1 MVRQSWARILCVGAL
16 VGLAI
21 GATHFYHVSPSYH
34 VSPKPAESP
43 RLDAFL
49 RTREA
54 VYQSFRD
61 RYASL
66 PQGVKSGPDLWKVGF
81 LDDSLILDDS
91 QIRGAV
97 LRRTWNDGTRFLFY
111 LTLDENA
118 LVIEKEGDS
127 DITAK
132 ALFDHYFGGLTDLG
146 FRVKD
151 LHVGGDRFAQ
161 NVTCSWEFDKQ
172 QSLQNQAEV
181 VVDLESKRAM
191 VEGRIQERFEE

>member
-49 RTREA
+49 RTRES
-54 VYQSFRD
+54 VYQLFRL

-66 PQGVKSGPDLWKVGF
+66 PRGARSGPEPFGKEF
-81 LDDSLILDDS
+81 LVDSVPRAS
-91 QIRGAV
+91 QIKDALLRQQWFNGA
-97 LRRTWNDGTRFLFY
+97 RFVFY
-111 LTLDENA
+111 LSLDEKS
-118 LVIEKEGDS
+118 LVTEKQGDTE
-127 DITAK
+127 ITAK
-132 ALFDHYFGGLTDLG
+132 ELFDHYFGGLTDLG
-146 FRVKD
+146 FRMKD

-161 NVTCSWEFDKQ
+161 NVTCSWEFDEQ
-172 QSLQNQAEV
+172 LSVQSQSEV
-181 VVDLESKRAM
+181 LVDLESKRAM
-191 VEGRIQERFEE
+191 VEGRIREQFEE